1 MSSLLKNLLL
11 QRGILS
17 MEEAKPGETDEKK
30 EPVGDGGST
39 PDGSE
44 AAPGEVDPTTPV
56 DEVPPTDEVPS
67 KADEEGTE
75 GDNAGTEGDGGQP
88 ADEGASTP
96 AEGDDTT
103 ATADPD
109 TVPNPDEG
117 GAEPGESDDDD
128 DDEFEEEDD
137 EDEFDESDEEEFEET
152 VDELDEAQKA
162 DLAMANL
169 IIKVRDSLADGGLSG
184 REAAM
189 VADRAGAILG
199 KVDLAPTPTPSQEC
213 FGSFGERRTS
223 TQLSLEALQEDQKAV
238 EQKKEGIIAKLLKFI
253 RHIWQSLF
261 GNKEVFNRQVQV
273 AGERAAKIEENRDVV
288 LKGTEGII
296 AGYAALVGKN
306 TFFCGELAQS
316 ITNLTNDVRGLVS
329 QFMSVAGNDEVD
341 EDFVA
346 NFVGRT
352 RALSRLGTTREE
364 YVEKT
369 NEYSNH
375 EVTVKVVP
383 SQVPVMISKFD
394 AGFKASEDLMK
405 QVEGV
410 TKRACAA
417 GNSKQLNDVLSVVRM
432 FANVTKAGP
441 ALAIRLAV
449 KEEAKAA

>member
-17 MEEAKPGETDEKK
+17 MEEGKPDETDEKK

-75 GDNAGTEGDGGQP
+75 GTEGDNAGTEGDGGQP

-117 GAEPGESDDDD
+117 GAEPEEEE
-128 DDEFEEEDD
+128 DEFEEDD
-137 EDEFDESDEEEFEET
+137 EDEFDESDDEEFEET

-169 IIKVRDSLADGGLSG
+169 IIKVRDTLADGGLSG

-199 KVDLAPTPTPSQEC
+199 KVDLVPTPTPSQEC

-296 AGYAALVGKN
+296 AGYAALVGKD

-316 ITNLTNDVRGLVS
+316 ITNLSNDVRGLVS

-352 RALSRLGTTREE
+352 RALSRLGSTRGE
-364 YVEKT
+364 YEEKT
-369 NEYSNH
+369 KEYSSH
-375 EVTVKVVP
+375 DITVKVVP
-383 SQVPVMISKFD
+383 NQVPVMVSKFD
-394 AGFKASEDLMK
+394 AGFKAAEDLMK